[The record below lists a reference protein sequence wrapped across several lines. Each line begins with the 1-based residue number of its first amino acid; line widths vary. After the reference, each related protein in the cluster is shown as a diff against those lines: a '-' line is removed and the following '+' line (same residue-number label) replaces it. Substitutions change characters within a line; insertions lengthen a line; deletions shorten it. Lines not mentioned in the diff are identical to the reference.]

1 MSSSGPDGSPVGLQP
16 GWMPAVVLAVV
27 ALAVVVLSASPLV
40 FAHGR
45 GLYDNKADAER
56 RAQELGCI
64 GVHQNKDK
72 WMPCRDEQQLH
83 HHLRHQ

>member
-1 MSSSGPDGSPVGLQP
+1 
-16 GWMPAVVLAVV
+16 MPAV
-27 ALAVVVLSASPLV
+27 ALAAVVLSASPLV

-72 WMPCRDEQQLH
+72 WMPCSNEAMLH
-83 HHLRHQ
+83 KELREE